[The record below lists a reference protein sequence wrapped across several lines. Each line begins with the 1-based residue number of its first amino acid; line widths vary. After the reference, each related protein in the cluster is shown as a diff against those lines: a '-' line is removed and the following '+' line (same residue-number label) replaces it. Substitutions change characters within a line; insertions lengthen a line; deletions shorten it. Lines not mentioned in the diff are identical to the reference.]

1 MSSSGSSGA
10 PSDTELPSSVTKSLL
25 SRQARPVHQ
34 DEQGELQ
41 PLTTAASSSHEDEH
55 ESPAVHA
62 KSSRI
67 NLVCCALLALLV
79 PGLLGSALTLI
90 ALPSCLKGK
99 DNRST
104 SGTAAALPCVPIST
118 GRQAPDPPVTI
129 PTTTTHSPITP
140 SSATPSTTPSSTIVA
155 RGSLASAVLVDPP
168 VKVFTRGKLFY
179 RSAYVDDSRGHL
191 FVGAMEKLF
200 QLPLDDIS
208 SPNSKE
214 LDLMAPSDNVNK
226 CGVYRGQ
233 HRLGKDVDCR
243 NHIRVVQP
251 IRDGSTLY
259 ICGTNARAPTDWQVQ
274 AADLT
279 LVPAANQVPVLG
291 VNTSNEAQGR
301 CPNYLHQSSRTLW
314 LDDAPTSGSSC
325 VVALTVLSTDQYG
338 FFRLTPRGFPLRSTD
353 TRAIQ
358 KPHVVDAFSTAEHA
372 YFVFREEGI
381 ERKACG
387 ARNVSTLARLCKNEV
402 GVSTRSADPW
412 TTLMKT
418 RLQCVD
424 ITAANFIFNE
434 LYASQWVPDLENG
447 VLFGAFVTVTRS
459 WGRAEHHDSA
469 VCAFRLRDV
478 ERVLGNSTF
487 YNLVQSDDY
496 TLSQPLHI
504 SKVPSPRP
512 GMICPPGPRNLSTVD
527 TQFWL
532 EHPLV
537 TQTPKQRHDR
547 PFYAHSG
554 VAFRTLVA
562 FTLNETWGAWVVCYV
577 ATENGTILKLAEE
590 SVATGGVPAPAR
602 LVDTFKATAEPIR
615 KMLVSMQFLR

>member
-10 PSDTELPSSVTKSLL
+10 PSDTELPSSVTKPLL
-25 SRQARPVHQ
+25 SRQATPVHQ
-34 DEQGELQ
+34 DEPGELE
-41 PLTTAASSSHEDEH
+41 PLTMPATSSHEDEH
-55 ESPAVHA
+55 ESLAVHA
-62 KSSRI
+62 KSSHI
-67 NLVCCALLALLV
+67 NLVFGALLALLV
-79 PGLLGSALTLI
+79 AGLLGSALTLI

-99 DNRST
+99 DNRDT
-104 SGTAAALPCVPIST
+104 SGTAAALPCVPKST
-118 GRQAPDPPVTI
+118 GRQAPDPKVTI
-129 PTTTTHSPITP
+129 PTTTT
-140 SSATPSTTPSSTIVA
+140 PSSTTVA
-155 RGSLASAVLVDPP
+155 RGSHSSAVLVDLP

-179 RSAYVDDSRGHL
+179 RSAYLDDSRGHL

-208 SPNSKE
+208 SPTSKE

-226 CGVYRGQ
+226 CGVYRGH

-279 LVPAANQVPVLG
+279 LVPASSQVPVLG

-314 LDDAPTSGSSC
+314 LDDAPASGSSC

-338 FFRLTPRGFPLRSTD
+338 FFRLTPRGFPLSSTD
-353 TRAIQ
+353 TRAVQ

-402 GVSTRSADPW
+402 GVSTRSAGPW

-424 ITAANFIFNE
+424 ITAANFTFNE
-434 LYASQWVPDLENG
+434 IYASHWVPDLENG

-478 ERVLGNSTF
+478 ERVLDNSTF
-487 YNLVQSDDY
+487 YNLVQRDNY

-512 GMICPPGPRNLSTVD
+512 GMICPTGTRTLSTAD
-527 TQFWL
+527 PQFWP

-554 VAFRTLVA
+554 VTFRTLVA

-577 ATENGTILKLAEE
+577 AIEWHYTEAGRGKRCHGWSPCSCAF
-590 SVATGGVPAPAR
+590 GGHV
-602 LVDTFKATAEPIR
+602 
-615 KMLVSMQFLR
+615 QGHC